1 MLHSLFSQL
10 LATFR
15 RSKCR
20 TPSPQGLAEP
30 QREGARGPE
39 DLHGVEHSLTNLHWT
54 VKKKKERKKEKKSS
68 NTLLRCYT
76 DFRACLRLNLL

>member
-15 RSKCR
+15 CSKCR

-39 DLHGVEHSLTNLHWT
+39 DLHGVEHSLTNPHWT
-54 VKKKKERKKEKKSS
+54 VKKKKEKQ
-68 NTLLRCYT
+68 
-76 DFRACLRLNLL
+76 